1 MITIDEITIVVD
13 GREIIYDYSEQ
24 IPAGSI
30 TVIVGPNGC
39 GKSTLLAAIAGDIA
53 PDKGTITID
62 EHHPILTPAD
72 TLAGIRSM
80 VVQNQSFVLGFTV
93 RQVIEMAGD
102 SAHVMKA
109 LELTE
114 IADRLVTT
122 LSGGEAQRLKLAG
135 FLADAATSSTALSK
149 AASLARDGTEKP
161 LNLRTN
167 CSDASRIS
175 NSVAGGSKLN
185 RVLMLRHMA
194 QGALAVGGDL
204 RLKHSCP
211 ARGWPSSRRSPAV
224 RKCVRGRFSR
234 RGRSS

>member
-1 MITIDEITIVVD
+1 VITIDEITIVVD

-53 PDKGTITID
+53 PDKGIITID
-62 EHHPILTPAD
+62 EHHPILTPAN

-102 SAHVMKA
+102 AAQVMKS

-122 LSGGEAQRLKLAG
+122 LSGGEAQRVAIAQAIAQDAPVLLLDEPLAAQDVHSRNRIIQLLKELAEQG
-135 FLADAATSSTALSK
+135 KTIVVVAHSNETELSWADK
-149 AASLARDGTEKP
+149 VIKQF
-161 LNLRTN
+161 
-167 CSDASRIS
+167 
-175 NSVAGGSKLN
+175 
-185 RVLMLRHMA
+185 H
-194 QGALAVGGDL
+194 
-204 RLKHSCP
+204 
-211 ARGWPSSRRSPAV
+211 
-224 RKCVRGRFSR
+224 
-234 RGRSS
+234 

>member
-62 EHHPILTPAD
+62 EHHPILTAAN

-102 SAHVMKA
+102 SAQVMKA
-109 LELTE
+109 LELTQ

-122 LSGGEAQRLKLAG
+122 LSGGEAQRVAIAQAIAQNSPVLLLDEPLAAQDVHSRNRIIQLLKDLAEQG
-135 FLADAATSSTALSK
+135 KTIVVVAHSNETELSWADK
-149 AASLARDGTEKP
+149 VIKQF
-161 LNLRTN
+161 
-167 CSDASRIS
+167 
-175 NSVAGGSKLN
+175 
-185 RVLMLRHMA
+185 H
-194 QGALAVGGDL
+194 
-204 RLKHSCP
+204 
-211 ARGWPSSRRSPAV
+211 
-224 RKCVRGRFSR
+224 
-234 RGRSS
+234 

>member
-1 MITIDEITIVVD
+1 VITIDEITIVVD

-62 EHHPILTPAD
+62 DHHPILTASN

-80 VVQNQSFVLGFTV
+80 VIQNQSFTLGFTV
-93 RQVIEMAGD
+93 RQVIEMAGA
-102 SAHVMKA
+102 SAPVMKA

-122 LSGGEAQRLKLAG
+122 LSGGEAQRVAIAQAIAQNTPVLLLDEPLA
-135 FLADAATSSTALSK
+135 
-149 AASLARDGTEKP
+149 
-161 LNLRTN
+161 
-167 CSDASRIS
+167 
-175 NSVAGGSKLN
+175 
-185 RVLMLRHMA
+185 A
-194 QGALAVGGDL
+194 QDVY
-204 RLKHSCP
+204 S
-211 ARGWPSSRRSPAV
+211 
-224 RKCVRGRFSR
+224 RGRIIALLKDLAEQGKTIVVVAHSNETELSWADKVIKQFH
-234 RGRSS
+234 

>member
-62 EHHPILTPAD
+62 EHHPILTPAN

-102 SAHVMKA
+102 SAQVMKA

-122 LSGGEAQRLKLAG
+122 LSGGEAQRVAIAQAIAQNTPVLLLDEPLAAQDVHSRNRIIQLLKDLAEQG
-135 FLADAATSSTALSK
+135 KTIVVVAHSNETELSWADK
-149 AASLARDGTEKP
+149 VIEQF
-161 LNLRTN
+161 
-167 CSDASRIS
+167 
-175 NSVAGGSKLN
+175 
-185 RVLMLRHMA
+185 H
-194 QGALAVGGDL
+194 
-204 RLKHSCP
+204 
-211 ARGWPSSRRSPAV
+211 
-224 RKCVRGRFSR
+224 
-234 RGRSS
+234 

>member
-62 EHHPILTPAD
+62 EHHPILTAAD

-93 RQVIEMAGD
+93 RQVIEMAGA
-102 SAHVMKA
+102 SAEVMKS

-122 LSGGEAQRLKLAG
+122 LSGGEAQRVAIAQAIAQNAPVLLLDEPLAAQDVHSRNRIIQLLKDLAEQG
-135 FLADAATSSTALSK
+135 KTIVVVAHSNETELSWADK
-149 AASLARDGTEKP
+149 VIKQF
-161 LNLRTN
+161 
-167 CSDASRIS
+167 
-175 NSVAGGSKLN
+175 
-185 RVLMLRHMA
+185 H
-194 QGALAVGGDL
+194 
-204 RLKHSCP
+204 
-211 ARGWPSSRRSPAV
+211 
-224 RKCVRGRFSR
+224 
-234 RGRSS
+234 

>member
-62 EHHPILTPAD
+62 ELHPILTGAN

-80 VVQNQSFVLGFTV
+80 VIQNQIFTLGFTV
-93 RQVIEMAGD
+93 RQMIEMAGD
-102 SAHVMKA
+102 SAQVMKV

-122 LSGGEAQRLKLAG
+122 LSGGEAQRVAIAQAIAQNTPVLLLDEPLA
-135 FLADAATSSTALSK
+135 
-149 AASLARDGTEKP
+149 
-161 LNLRTN
+161 
-167 CSDASRIS
+167 
-175 NSVAGGSKLN
+175 
-185 RVLMLRHMA
+185 A
-194 QGALAVGGDL
+194 QDV
-204 RLKHSCP
+204 HS
-211 ARGWPSSRRSPAV
+211 
-224 RKCVRGRFSR
+224 RGRIIELLKDLAEQGKTIVVVAHSNETELSWADKVIKQFH
-234 RGRSS
+234 